1 MDIRQLEAFVYT
13 VKYQSFSLAAQKLYL
28 SQPTVSSHIN
38 NLEKELHTQLLKRT
52 TKSLSVTPAGQ
63 TLYNYAAEILN
74 LQQKAILE
82 LSDKNQKLLHIG
94 VSSVPSLYLLP
105 ELLSAY
111 HQEIPDVRFRTSCSD
126 SLDVIRKVTDGTC
139 DIGLVGTKI
148 SDTPCRFLPVTSDEL
163 VIAAPA
169 TPHFQACL
177 ELKDPVSMLLKEP
190 FLLREDTS
198 GTKQETLYYL
208 KNRGL
213 TLDDLN
219 VIAVMDDAAS
229 LICCIT
235 LGMGIS
241 ILSRATVQNDAQL
254 GKLLIIPLEQ
264 SASCG
269 NSISCILPHSLCR
282 NRRRT
287 FCVYEAVLCHFLKK
301 EPMAPGLWMT
311 KL

>member
-111 HQEIPDVRFRTSCSD
+111 QLLGQSGCHSESNRWNLRYRAGRHENFGYT
-126 SLDVIRKVTDGTC
+126 
-139 DIGLVGTKI
+139 
-148 SDTPCRFLPVTSDEL
+148 LPLS
-163 VIAAPA
+163 AG
-169 TPHFQACL
+169 HF
-177 ELKDPVSMLLKEP
+177 
-190 FLLREDTS
+190 
-198 GTKQETLYYL
+198 G
-208 KNRGL
+208 
-213 TLDDLN
+213 
-219 VIAVMDDAAS
+219 
-229 LICCIT
+229 
-235 LGMGIS
+235 
-241 ILSRATVQNDAQL
+241 
-254 GKLLIIPLEQ
+254 
-264 SASCG
+264 
-269 NSISCILPHSLCR
+269 
-282 NRRRT
+282 
-287 FCVYEAVLCHFLKK
+287 
-301 EPMAPGLWMT
+301 
-311 KL
+311 

>member
-111 HQEIPDVRFRTSCSD
+111 HQEMPDVRFRTSCSD
-126 SLDVIRKVTDGTC
+126 SLD
-139 DIGLVGTKI
+139 
-148 SDTPCRFLPVTSDEL
+148 
-163 VIAAPA
+163 A
-169 TPHFQACL
+169 
-177 ELKDPVSMLLKEP
+177 VSY
-190 FLLREDTS
+190 TH
-198 GTKQETLYYL
+198 
-208 KNRGL
+208 L
-213 TLDDLN
+213 TLPT
-219 VIAVMDDAAS
+219 IA
-229 LICCIT
+229 
-235 LGMGIS
+235 
-241 ILSRATVQNDAQL
+241 
-254 GKLLIIPLEQ
+254 
-264 SASCG
+264 
-269 NSISCILPHSLCR
+269 
-282 NRRRT
+282 
-287 FCVYEAVLCHFLKK
+287 
-301 EPMAPGLWMT
+301 
-311 KL
+311 

>member
-111 HQEIPDVRFRTSCSD
+111 HQEMPDVRFRTSCSD

-190 FLLREDTS
+190 FLLRELS
-198 GTKQETLYYL
+198 
-208 KNRGL
+208 
-213 TLDDLN
+213 LDDLN

-229 LICCIT
+229 LIRCIT

-264 SASCG
+264 SAFLRKLYIVYS
-269 NSISCILPHSLCR
+269 STQFMSEQTAHFFAFMKQFYAIS
-282 NRRRT
+282 
-287 FCVYEAVLCHFLKK
+287 
-301 EPMAPGLWMT
+301 
-311 KL
+311 